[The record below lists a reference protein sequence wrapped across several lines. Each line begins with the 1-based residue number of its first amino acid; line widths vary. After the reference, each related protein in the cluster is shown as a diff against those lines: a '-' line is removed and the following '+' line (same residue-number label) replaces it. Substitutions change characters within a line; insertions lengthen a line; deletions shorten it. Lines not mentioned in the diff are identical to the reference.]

1 MCCVDANLLPS
12 SCWWSTCWLLAGVNH
27 PRLQRIHDQSEQAS
41 NFNSVCKSKFGQRI
55 PFSFPGSTTTLS
67 NFHSRALCNA
77 FNILTVHVRGC
88 CDTETLGFWEWLET
102 CEQRSQVSVSRS
114 GAGIHRSSSVIHG
127 APTEIHACWFV
138 PSAPSFKR
146 KVRYWKTCALWAP
159 GIWEYRVKYPRPEM
173 ENGAQ
178 RWPWVSV
185 SRGWGTIYNLQRQ
198 PGWLLVA
205 GILAILL

>member
-41 NFNSVCKSKFGQRI
+41 NCKSLNHDI
-55 PFSFPGSTTTLS
+55 HSILL
-67 NFHSRALCNA
+67 NFHSRVLCNA

-114 GAGIHRSSSVIHG
+114 GAEIHRSSSVIHG

-146 KVRYWKTCALWAP
+146 KVRYWKTCAL
-159 GIWEYRVKYPRPEM
+159 
-173 ENGAQ
+173 
-178 RWPWVSV
+178 
-185 SRGWGTIYNLQRQ
+185 
-198 PGWLLVA
+198 
-205 GILAILL
+205 